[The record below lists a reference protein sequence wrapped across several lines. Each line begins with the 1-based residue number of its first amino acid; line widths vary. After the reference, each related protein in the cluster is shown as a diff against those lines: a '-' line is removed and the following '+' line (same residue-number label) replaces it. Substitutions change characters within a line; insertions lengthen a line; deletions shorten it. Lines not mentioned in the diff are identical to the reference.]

1 MAFEVG
7 TRVRIFPVGPPMRQP
22 HPEHNGK
29 KGTITDFWPVRSGGE
44 DFNIPV
50 ITLDDGTVLK
60 GYDCWWEPIDEQKE
74 KEEN

>member
-1 MAFEVG
+1 MSEYIG
-7 TRVRIFPVGPPMRQP
+7 QRVHICCVEPPMRQP

-29 KGTITDFWPVRSGGE
+29 KGTITDFWPVRLE
-44 DFNIPV
+44 DEEFNIPV

-74 KEEN
+74 KKEN